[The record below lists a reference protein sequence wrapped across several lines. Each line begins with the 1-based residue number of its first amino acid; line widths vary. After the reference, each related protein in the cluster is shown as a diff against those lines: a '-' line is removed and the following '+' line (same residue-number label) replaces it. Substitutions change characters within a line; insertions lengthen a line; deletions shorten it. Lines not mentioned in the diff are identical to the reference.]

1 MSVRLVTVVVVLAA
15 TLAVS
20 GSVWSASDGGGSTA
34 ETFRVDGP
42 VSGRAVALAM
52 GQRLEVRLPS
62 NPSTGYSWSIV
73 ETPSRVLKLEG
84 PSTYQA
90 DSRAEA
96 VGMVGAGGTE
106 VWTFMAEGAGTQD
119 LRFEYRR
126 PWESNTVPAEVS
138 SYAVTVR

>member
-1 MSVRLVTVVVVLAA
+1 MSVHLVPVVVVLAA
-15 TLAVS
+15 ALAVS
-20 GSVWSASDGGGSTA
+20 GSLWAASDGGGSTA
-34 ETFRVDGP
+34 ETLRVDGP

-62 NPSTGYSWSIV
+62 NPSTGYSWSFV
-73 ETPSRVLKLEG
+73 ETPSQVLKLEG

-90 DSRAEA
+90 NWRTEA
-96 VGMVGAGGTE
+96 VGMVGVGGTE

-119 LRFEYRR
+119 LCFEYRR
-126 PWESNTVPAEVS
+126 LWEVNTVPAEVS